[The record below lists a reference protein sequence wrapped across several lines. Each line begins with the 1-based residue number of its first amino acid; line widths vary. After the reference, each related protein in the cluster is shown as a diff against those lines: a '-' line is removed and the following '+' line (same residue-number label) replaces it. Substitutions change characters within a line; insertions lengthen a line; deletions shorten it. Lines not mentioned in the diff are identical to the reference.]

1 MKEHIVGWYHQSIQC
16 HYLSR
21 NDRENN
27 ILKPNWRTHW
37 AQGKPIWCPTK
48 ASFGSC
54 SYTCTAAGK
63 NPALCG
69 CLFPVLKKDLK
80 DQKETKHCYRKQTYK
95 ALHEFCYLLLF
106 FKKKPQH
113 LSMRVNWGVCISFLQ
128 LDPVNQFLLASS
140 AWRNYFTLIFPGH
153 FYASRTARGKY
164 NLPPPFW
171 DWQETWQEQQ
181 AISQTSSKCII
192 NLR

>member
-80 DQKETKHCYRKQTYK
+80 DQKETKHCYRKQMYK

-140 AWRNYFTLIFPGH
+140 AYSYFPRSLLCKQNSKRKIQ
-153 FYASRTARGKY
+153 
-164 NLPPPFW
+164 L
-171 DWQETWQEQQ
+171 
-181 AISQTSSKCII
+181 TSS
-192 NLR
+192 LLGLAGDLTGAAGYLTDLLQMHY